1 MTSVLSRKD
10 RHIWYLRKTIKDLE
24 KEKLSI
30 EEKLMSSKK
39 EEDYWKRRYIAR
51 SIKLR
56 ENIDVKEIIQ
66 ERDIIQHE
74 YEKEL
79 EKNRILNQ
87 RVCFSDTQE
96 HGYVYTTFVT
106 CLLKHVR

>member
-1 MTSVLSRKD
+1 MVFTENHQRSRE
-10 RHIWYLRKTIKDLE
+10 RKALYWRKIDV
-24 KEKLSI
+24 I
-30 EEKLMSSKK
+30 KK
-39 EEDYWKRRYIAR
+39 EEDYWKRRYIAC

-56 ENIDVKEIIQ
+56 ENIDVKEIIK

-87 RVCFSDTQE
+87 RLCFSNTQE
-96 HGYVYTTFVT
+96 HGYTR
-106 CLLKHVR
+106 LSSPA